1 MPQQKD
7 CYRLRVVSYSS
18 DPSGDHVSPIVG
30 VPEAI
35 VRKLAR
41 VAGHATPQRWSMT
54 AKTGT
59 TMTEHVQS

>member
-1 MPQQKD
+1 MPHQKD

-18 DPSGDHVSPIVG
+18 DPSGDHVSPI
-30 VPEAI
+30 AI
-35 VRKLAR
+35 VRKLDR
-41 VAGHATPQRWSMT
+41 VAGHATRQRRSMV